1 MSRSLT
7 VIVLL
12 LATLAGCT
20 VLPEQEQP
28 AATPPDPDALAY
40 RALRD
45 WLDREQTVAAM
56 EPNEVVT
63 ELVKIGKPGGP
74 DELFY
79 FGLLNQKLKTYA
91 SWIQARDAFRE
102 VSKATGVTAEQRQ
115 LATLL
120 ELYNQSRINWYLE
133 YREVQADFAAL
144 QGELDAAQQENGLLQ
159 QKIQAI
165 TDLETSIST
174 RKEQ

>member
-1 MSRSLT
+1 
-7 VIVLL
+7 VLL

-20 VLPEQEQP
+20 VLPKQEQP

-45 WLDREQTVAAM
+45 WLEKEQTVAAM
-56 EPNEVVT
+56 ESGEVVAQ
-63 ELVKIGKPGGP
+63 LVKTGKPGGP
-74 DELFY
+74 EELFY

-91 SWIQARDAFRE
+91 SWTQARDAFRDI
-102 VSKATGVTAEQRQ
+102 SRNPTLTSEQRQ
-115 LATLL
+115 LATILM
-120 ELYNQSRINWYLE
+120 LYNQSRINWYLE

-174 RKEQ
+174 RREQ